1 MIMKRFITSALF
13 TVAAALSLAMATGLV
28 HPTSAFA
35 ATDTCASTEK
45 AITVSGVDNA
55 VMCCPKNATDRTS
68 CLVLK
73 YVDPAVKLLAALA
86 GIAVVAGIMIAGM
99 QYASSQGDPQKTAAA
114 KGRIT
119 KSLTALFVFFFLY
132 SMLQFL
138 SPGGLS
144 TNTAPVKGPPSAENC
159 AKDFFG
165 LKPWFAYL
173 PKESFDANCQVDN
186 FRLLSDDSGDSMLP
200 SVALA
205 ILDDILRVT
214 ALVAVA
220 YVIIGGIKYTT
231 SQGEPENTK
240 KARETIVNALIG
252 LVIAIVAASIV
263 SFIGSKIT

>member
-1 MIMKRFITSALF
+1 MVMKRLISSAFL
-13 TVAAALSLAMATGLV
+13 TLTAAVSLALSMGFFV
-28 HPTSAFA
+28 PSSAAA
-35 ATDTCASTEK
+35 ATDTCKSTEK
-45 AITVSGVDNA
+45 AITISGVDNA
-55 VMCCPKNATDRTS
+55 VMCCPKAATDRTS

-73 YVDPAVKLLAALA
+73 YINPAVKLLAAMA
-86 GIAVVAGIMIAGM
+86 GVAVVFGIMMGGM

-119 KSLTALFVFFFLY
+119 KSLVALFTFFFLY

-144 TNTAPVKGPPSAENC
+144 TNPAPVGGAASAETC
-159 AKDFFG
+159 SKDFFG

-173 PKESFDANCQVDN
+173 PKESFSANCQVDN
-186 FRLLSDDSGDSMLP
+186 FRLLGDDSGDSMLP

-205 ILDDILRVT
+205 IVDDILRVT